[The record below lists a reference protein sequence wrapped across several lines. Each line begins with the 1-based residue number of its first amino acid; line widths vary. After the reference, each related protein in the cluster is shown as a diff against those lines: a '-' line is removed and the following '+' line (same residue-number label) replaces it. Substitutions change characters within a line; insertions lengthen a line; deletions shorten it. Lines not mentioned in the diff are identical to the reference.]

1 MYIKNVSINIMEK
14 IHDICEN
21 FDFSKLKISN
31 PISKPGGFY
40 LLKYSLDNGNS
51 LYIQPHKCKTK
62 NGIIKG
68 KKTYTDLM
76 FNSDNPELMTWL
88 EKLEV
93 HSQNFIYEK
102 RDEYFEGGL
111 ELDDI
116 ESYFI
121 PPIKLYKSG
130 KFYLIRAF
138 MPTIMGKPALKIY
151 DESEN
156 EVSIDNIDN
165 NTDLTTILE
174 FKGIKCSAK
183 SFQIE
188 IEIKQMMKMEPV
200 QLFTKCIIK
209 PNKIKKQDDNY
220 KPELIINE
228 IEEDKE
234 EEDTN
239 VDANEDANVEEDREE
254 DVTPVIKE
262 INEVLNTGEI
272 ISNELDNNND
282 NKLEEI
288 ININKKDE
296 NNLGNSDNE
305 KLNIDT
311 DSSIMEEVT
320 LDPNILESSEIM
332 EIKEANEVY
341 YKMYKEAMKRARLAR
356 DLALNSYLE
365 AKNIKNKHMLDESLL
380 DSDESDL
387 EKELE
392 LNED

>member
-1 MYIKNVSINIMEK
+1 MEK

-31 PISKPGGFY
+31 PISKPGGYY
-40 LLKYSLDNGNS
+40 LLKFSVENGNS
-51 LYIQPHKCKTK
+51 LYIQPHKCSTK

-88 EKLEV
+88 ENLET

-102 RDEYFEGGL
+102 REDYFEGGL

-121 PPIKLYKSG
+121 SPLKIYKSG

-138 MPTIMGKPALKIY
+138 MPTVMGKPALKIY

-156 EVSIDNIDN
+156 EVSIDSIDS
-165 NTDLTTILE
+165 NTELTTILE

-209 PNKIKKQDDNY
+209 PNKPVINNVLENETQENEFDNND
-220 KPELIINE
+220 KNKEDEIP
-228 IEEDKE
+228 IEEEKE
-234 EEDTN
+234 EEQN
-239 VDANEDANVEEDREE
+239 VQAEVVEENVND
-254 DVTPVIKE
+254 
-262 INEVLNTGEI
+262 
-272 ISNELDNNND
+272 NELIDKSSENNND
-282 NKLEEI
+282 KLEVI
-288 ININKKDE
+288 TNINKKDE
-296 NNLGNSDNE
+296 NNLGNFDNE
-305 KLNIDT
+305 ELDVNIDT
-311 DSSIMEEVT
+311 SIMEEIT
-320 LDPNILESSEIM
+320 LDPNILESSEVM
-332 EIKEANEVY
+332 EIKQANEVY

-392 LNED
+392 MNED

>member
-1 MYIKNVSINIMEK
+1 MEK

-40 LLKYSLDNGNS
+40 LLKYSVNNGNS

-88 EKLEV
+88 EKLET

-121 PPIKLYKSG
+121 PPLKLYKSG
-130 KFYLIRAF
+130 KFYLVRAF

-188 IEIKQMMKMEPV
+188 VEIKQMMKMEPL

-209 PNKIKKQDDNY
+209 PNKIKNNDNN
-220 KPELIINE
+220 IDIDNSNITTHINDNTEEEIDEYVEPE
-228 IEEDKE
+228 IEPDDVKDVVKEIDEVLDKE
-234 EEDTN
+234 EVITN
-239 VDANEDANVEEDREE
+239 HQE
-254 DVTPVIKE
+254 
-262 INEVLNTGEI
+262 
-272 ISNELDNNND
+272 ND

-296 NNLGNSDNE
+296 NNLGNSNNE
-305 KLNIDT
+305 KLNVDT
-311 DSSIMEEVT
+311 DSSIMEEIT

>member
-1 MYIKNVSINIMEK
+1 MEK

-40 LLKYSLDNGNS
+40 LLKFSVDSGHS
-51 LYIQPHKCKTK
+51 LYIQPHKCTTK

-68 KKTYTDLM
+68 KKTYADLM

-88 EKLEV
+88 ENLES
-93 HSQNFIYEK
+93 HCQNFLYEK
-102 RDEYFEGGL
+102 KDDYFDGGL

-121 PPIKLYKSG
+121 SPLKMYKSG
-130 KFYLIRAF
+130 KFYLMRAF
-138 MPTIMGKPALKIY
+138 MPTIMGKPSLKIY
-151 DESEN
+151 DENEN
-156 EVSIDNIDN
+156 EVSIDSIDN
-165 NTDLTTILE
+165 TTELNSILE

-188 IEIKQMMKMEPV
+188 VEIKQMMKMEPV

-209 PNKIKKQDDNY
+209 PNKKEKENIKEEHIKEEIKGIEDVSLLENTEEPILE
-220 KPELIINE
+220 KTEVPILEEPEE
-228 IEEDKE
+228 IEEE
-234 EEDTN
+234 QEDTSI
-239 VDANEDANVEEDREE
+239 E
-254 DVTPVIKE
+254 K
-262 INEVLNTGEI
+262 NTE
-272 ISNELDNNND
+272 ISNTEDENIALNNN
-282 NKLEEI
+282 KQT
-288 ININKKDE
+288 E
-296 NNLGNSDNE
+296 NNLGNFETENLDV
-305 KLNIDT
+305 DT
-311 DSSIMEEVT
+311 GGSLLEEIT
-320 LDPNILESSEIM
+320 LDPNILESSEVM
-332 EIKEANEVY
+332 EIKQANEVY

-387 EKELE
+387 EKELDM
-392 LNED
+392 NED

>member
-1 MYIKNVSINIMEK
+1 MEK

-40 LLKYSLDNGNS
+40 LLKFSVDSGHS
-51 LYIQPHKCKTK
+51 LYIQPHKCTTK

-88 EKLEV
+88 ENLES
-93 HSQNFIYEK
+93 HCQSFLYEK
-102 RDEYFEGGL
+102 RDDYFDGGL

-121 PPIKLYKSG
+121 SPLKMYKSG
-130 KFYLIRAF
+130 KFYLVRAF
-138 MPTIMGKPALKIY
+138 MPTIMGKPSLKIY
-151 DESEN
+151 DENEN
-156 EVSIDNIDN
+156 EVSIDSIDN
-165 NTDLTTILE
+165 TTELNSILE

-188 IEIKQMMKMEPV
+188 VEIKQMMKMEPV

-209 PNKIKKQDDNY
+209 PNNKQKESENIKEDHIKEESNEMQDVNILENTEEPILD
-220 KPELIINE
+220 KTDVPLLEDPEDIEEVQEETSVEKNIE
-228 IEEDKE
+228 IPNAEEDKI
-234 EEDTN
+234 TLK
-239 VDANEDANVEEDREE
+239 
-254 DVTPVIKE
+254 I
-262 INEVLNTGEI
+262 
-272 ISNELDNNND
+272 DNN
-282 NKLEEI
+282 KQT
-288 ININKKDE
+288 E
-296 NNLGNSDNE
+296 NNLGNFETENLDV
-305 KLNIDT
+305 DT
-311 DSSIMEEVT
+311 GGSLLEEIT
-320 LDPNILESSEIM
+320 LDPNILESSEVM
-332 EIKEANEVY
+332 EIKQANEVY

-387 EKELE
+387 EKELDM
-392 LNED
+392 NED

>member
-1 MYIKNVSINIMEK
+1 MEK

-40 LLKYSLDNGNS
+40 LLKYSVNNGNS

-88 EKLEV
+88 EKLET

-121 PPIKLYKSG
+121 PPLKLYKSG
-130 KFYLIRAF
+130 KFYLVRAF

-188 IEIKQMMKMEPV
+188 VEIKQMMKMEPI

-209 PNKIKKQDDNY
+209 PNKNND
-220 KPELIINE
+220 NE
-228 IEEDKE
+228 IDI
-234 EEDTN
+234 DTQ
-239 VDANEDANVEEDREE
+239 NEKL
-254 DVTPVIKE
+254 TPVIKE
-262 INEVLNTGEI
+262 EEDVEHVEDVGDIVNDVVNEIDEVLDNEEI
-272 ISNELDNNND
+272 ITNHKDNNND

-296 NNLGNSDNE
+296 NNLGNSNNE
-305 KLNIDT
+305 KLNIETDT
-311 DSSIMEEVT
+311 SIMEEIT

-392 LNED
+392 INED

>member
-1 MYIKNVSINIMEK
+1 MEK
-14 IHDICEN
+14 IHDICDN

-40 LLKYSLDNGNS
+40 LLKYSVDNGNS

-88 EKLEV
+88 EKLEI

-121 PPIKLYKSG
+121 PPVKLYKSG
-130 KFYLIRAF
+130 KYYLVRAF

-151 DESEN
+151 DEAEN
-156 EVSIDNIDN
+156 EVSIDSIDN

-188 IEIKQMMKMEPV
+188 VEIKQMMKMEPL

-209 PNKIKKQDDNY
+209 PNKIKNNDNDTDTDTNIQNE
-220 KPELIINE
+220 KVISLIN
-228 IEEDKE
+228 DNHE
-234 EEDTN
+234 EED
-239 VDANEDANVEEDREE
+239 VNEVE
-254 DVTPVIKE
+254 DVVKE
-262 INEVLNTGEI
+262 IDEVLINEEI
-272 ISNELDNNND
+272 ITNHKENNND

-288 ININKKDE
+288 TNINKKDE
-296 NNLGNSDNE
+296 NNLGNSNNE
-305 KLNIDT
+305 ILNIDT
-311 DSSIMEEVT
+311 DTSIMEEIT

-392 LNED
+392 INED

>member
-1 MYIKNVSINIMEK
+1 MEK

-40 LLKYSLDNGNS
+40 LLKFSVDSGHS
-51 LYIQPHKCKTK
+51 LYIQPHKCTTK

-88 EKLEV
+88 ENLES
-93 HSQNFIYEK
+93 HCQNFLYEK
-102 RDEYFEGGL
+102 KDDYFDGGL

-121 PPIKLYKSG
+121 SPLKMYKSG
-130 KFYLIRAF
+130 KFYLMRAF

-151 DESEN
+151 DENEN
-156 EVSIDNIDN
+156 EVSIDSIDN
-165 NTDLTTILE
+165 TTELNSILE

-188 IEIKQMMKMEPV
+188 VEIKQMMKMEPV

-209 PNKIKKQDDNY
+209 PNNKQKEIENIKEEHIKEEN
-220 KPELIINE
+220 KE
-228 IEEDKE
+228 IEEDVSLLENTEEPILEKTEIPILEEPEEIE
-234 EEDTN
+234 EEEEHEETSVEKKTETTN
-239 VDANEDANVEEDREE
+239 AEDENMA
-254 DVTPVIKE
+254 
-262 INEVLNTGEI
+262 LN
-272 ISNELDNNND
+272 
-282 NKLEEI
+282 NKQT
-288 ININKKDE
+288 E
-296 NNLGNSDNE
+296 NNLGNFETENLDV
-305 KLNIDT
+305 DT
-311 DSSIMEEVT
+311 GGSLLEEIT
-320 LDPNILESSEIM
+320 LDPNILESSEVM
-332 EIKEANEVY
+332 EIKQANEVY

-387 EKELE
+387 EKELDM
-392 LNED
+392 NED

>member
-1 MYIKNVSINIMEK
+1 MEK

-40 LLKYSLDNGNS
+40 LLKFSVDSGHS
-51 LYIQPHKCKTK
+51 LYIQPHKCTTK

-68 KKTYTDLM
+68 KKTYADLM

-88 EKLEV
+88 ENLES
-93 HSQNFIYEK
+93 HCQNFLYEK
-102 RDEYFEGGL
+102 KDDYFDGGL

-121 PPIKLYKSG
+121 SPLKMYKSG
-130 KFYLIRAF
+130 KFYLMRAF

-151 DESEN
+151 DENEN
-156 EVSIDNIDN
+156 EVSIDSIDN
-165 NTDLTTILE
+165 TTELNSILE

-188 IEIKQMMKMEPV
+188 VEIKQMMKMEPV

-209 PNKIKKQDDNY
+209 PNKK
-220 KPELIINE
+220 ENE
-228 IEEDKE
+228 NIKE
-234 EEDTN
+234 EHIK
-239 VDANEDANVEEDREE
+239 EEHIKEE
-254 DVTPVIKE
+254 IKE
-262 INEVLNTGEI
+262 IEDVSLLKNTEEPILEKTEVPILEEPEDIEEEQEDTSIEKNTE
-272 ISNELDNNND
+272 ISNTEDENIALNN
-282 NKLEEI
+282 KQT
-288 ININKKDE
+288 E
-296 NNLGNSDNE
+296 NNLGNFETENLDV
-305 KLNIDT
+305 DT
-311 DSSIMEEVT
+311 GGSLLEEIT
-320 LDPNILESSEIM
+320 LDPNILESSEVM
-332 EIKEANEVY
+332 EIKQANEVY

-387 EKELE
+387 EKELDM
-392 LNED
+392 NED